1 MLPGNN
7 EASMIADYNFW
18 GTTDESI
25 IEKII
30 YDQNDD
36 PNCADYISYIPY
48 LLEPNSHI
56 PDITPYLIEP

>member
-1 MLPGNN
+1 
-7 EASMIADYNFW
+7 MIADYNFW